1 MRALIVVRV
10 LSRETR
16 ERLVTVNA
24 RYMEHHHLVYNIQ
37 PRQEDVWI
45 VTQPKCG
52 TTWTQEIVWNILSG
66 AEEVTSARTPFID
79 GPMIFGDDDPE
90 QFFADLE
97 KMPSPRVIKVRL
109 ASTLSKYYQF
119 NQSLTISLSR
129 HTTPSSCCPPAF
141 WRCPKLYLSVE
152 M

>member
-16 ERLVTVNA
+16 ERVVTVNA

-37 PRQEDVWI
+37 PRQEDVWV

-109 ASTLSKYYQF
+109 ASPLSKY
-119 NQSLTISLSR
+119 
-129 HTTPSSCCPPAF
+129 
-141 WRCPKLYLSVE
+141 
-152 M
+152 